1 MYPTLAIQGD
11 YLFCV
16 RTPFLKTFLSRRA
29 PHVDRGDLID
39 YISPT
44 DPTYSVCKRVIGIE
58 GDVVC
63 VDPSGEKGRKGDW
76 VKVPIGYVW
85 ATGDNLSN
93 SNDSRDYGPVPI
105 GLIRGKV
112 LARVGLWLG
121 KQLKTGR
128 ELDDTRDTD
137 VSAFACRWRRSGRT
151 RDGYLLRETA
161 LPW

>member
-16 RTPFLKTFLSRRA
+16 RTPFLKTFMSRRA

-63 VDPSGEKGRKGDW
+63 VDPSGEKGRREDW

-112 LARVGLWLG
+112 LARVGSLALG
-121 KQLKTGR
+121 
-128 ELDDTRDTD
+128 ELG
-137 VSAFACRWRRSGRT
+137 SSI
-151 RDGYLLRETA
+151 LS
-161 LPW
+161 